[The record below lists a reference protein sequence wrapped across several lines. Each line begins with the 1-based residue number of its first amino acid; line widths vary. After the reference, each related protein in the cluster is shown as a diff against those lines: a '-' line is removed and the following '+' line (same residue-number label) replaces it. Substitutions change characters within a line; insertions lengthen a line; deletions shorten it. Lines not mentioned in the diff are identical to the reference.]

1 MAPSAPSSDQPSRPT
16 MIDTALRIGLVA
28 LLVYA
33 CSRILLPFAGILVW
47 SAILAVMLY
56 PLHLRLVVRLGNRWS
71 ALLIGLVG
79 VVVMTGADG
88 HGGDVARVVH
98 VFARFELAEP
108 GPDRAAAAAAWLADL
123 PLVGQKLTET
133 WVLVATNVPAA
144 LAKYGQMLKGP
155 AAWLASFAGGLASG
169 ELSFVL
175 SFAIAAVLVAYGEGA
190 AEFARRL
197 LERVTGSKARA
208 ARLVTL
214 TAATIRGVALGVVG
228 VAVIQ
233 SVLIGIGFFAIG
245 LPAAGLLTL
254 ATLLL
259 GIVQV
264 PVILVTLPVVVYVF
278 ATEATTPAVIFMVW
292 SVIAGL
298 SDNVLKPLMLGRG
311 LEVPMPV
318 ILIGVIGGMLAD
330 GLLGLFV
337 GPVLLAVHAPVK
349 TLDEFIAGDGFH
361 SSLKAGL
368 EADARVSDGLN
379 QPEYKNRLLRR
390 QDLRQAVMNVIAAN
404 TLDAI
409 LYPHQRRLV
418 VPIGEEQVERN
429 GVLSNSTG
437 FPALAFPGGFS
448 RPTPSAPL
456 GVPVGIEILGPDF
469 SEPTLIAIA
478 FAFEQIA
485 KPRRAPAS
493 TPPLGR

>member
-1 MAPSAPSSDQPSRPT
+1 MDPNAPNSDHAPSRST
-16 MIDTALRIGLVA
+16 MLDAALQIGLVA

-33 CSRILLPFAGILVW
+33 CSRIILPFTGILLW

-79 VVVMTGADG
+79 VAVMLVPMVIVVTSLGSSIYSLVSG
-88 HGGDVARVVH
+88 LQNHSLTV
-98 VFARFELAEP
+98 P
-108 GPDRAAAAAAWLADL
+108 PPPPWLADL

-133 WVLVATNVPAA
+133 WALVATNMPAA
-144 LAKYGQMLKGP
+144 LAKYGQMLSGP
-155 AAWLASFAGGLASG
+155 AAWLVSFAGGLAAG

-175 SFAIAAVLVAYGEGA
+175 SFAIAAVLVAYGKGA
-190 AEFARRL
+190 AEFAQRL
-197 LERVTGSKARA
+197 LERVTGSKARG

-233 SVLIGIGFFAIG
+233 SLLIGVGFFAIG

-264 PVILVTLPVVVYVF
+264 PAMLLTLPVMGYVL
-278 ATEATTPAVIFMVW
+278 ATEATTPAIIFLVW
-292 SVIAGL
+292 TLVAGL

-337 GPVLLAVHAPVK
+337 GPVLLAVGYV
-349 TLDEFIAGDGFH
+349 
-361 SSLKAGL
+361 
-368 EADARVSDGLN
+368 
-379 QPEYKNRLLRR
+379 LLIEW
-390 QDLRQAVMNVIAAN
+390 LRQH
-404 TLDAI
+404 
-409 LYPHQRRLV
+409 P
-418 VPIGEEQVERN
+418 VE
-429 GVLSNSTG
+429 GG
-437 FPALAFPGGFS
+437 PQIDGPAP
-448 RPTPSAPL
+448 
-456 GVPVGIEILGPDF
+456 
-469 SEPTLIAIA
+469 
-478 FAFEQIA
+478 
-485 KPRRAPAS
+485 
-493 TPPLGR
+493 